1 LTKNLRKIA
10 KFYTHGSRIVAK
22 NIVGCLKFSNFI
34 FILYP
39 NLVNI
44 LLDHHHLGDISKL
57 TQKKTQC
64 SAPEPCV
71 FLPPIFFDIK
81 NLAKF
86 NKKLVEFYTRIFFP
100 PISLSKNGGIS
111 GEKIGVSGYMNQAAR
126 LEVHCNRY
134 RYAVRAIP
142 SL

>member
-1 LTKNLRKIA
+1 VLFEIFNCHNLTKNLRKIA

-39 NLVNI
+39 NLAKYSSGSSPLWRHI
-44 LLDHHHLGDISKL
+44 KIDP
-57 TQKKTQC
+57 KKNHC

-71 FLPPIFFDIK
+71 FLPPILFDIK

-86 NKKLVEFYTRIFFP
+86 NK
-100 PISLSKNGGIS
+100 N
-111 GEKIGVSGYMNQAAR
+111 
-126 LEVHCNRY
+126 
-134 RYAVRAIP
+134 
-142 SL
+142 